1 MKKWLYIICW
11 CIPLNTIQHHHNRYC
26 RVKKPRL
33 INVISFLWYGIKY
46 CDEKRM
52 KIRLCGNY
60 RDVIQAMRNFSDH
73 LNCVHLIVSHPWCL
87 SLYEFDMT
95 PSTQQHGS
103 NINCKAILNIT
114 LRGNL
119 LNDNKSPVVITS
131 YNLPQCFNSNSM
143 IYVYKIYIL
152 CILWNKPICWFI
164 RFRDKSL

>member
-1 MKKWLYIICW
+1 M
-11 CIPLNTIQHHHNRYC
+11 
-26 RVKKPRL
+26 KKPRL

-95 PSTQQHGS
+95 SSTQQHGS
-103 NINCKAILNIT
+103 NINCKAILSIT

-131 YNLPQCFNSNSM
+131 YNIYHSALIRILWYTLFN
-143 IYVYKIYIL
+143 KIYIL
-152 CILWNKPICWFI
+152 CNLWNKPICLSDQHIHFI
-164 RFRDKSL
+164 DKSLKI